1 MSANGI
7 AWLATKQDK
16 QEAKLAIAEAKRQ
29 GKLVADDGTI
39 SGPVDSTKQYYR
51 ANNVLEIDDLP
62 TKYVGDT
69 IFDNANTGGLI
80 QGRPWLEGPP

>member
-7 AWLATKQDK
+7 AWLATKQAK

-29 GKLVADDGTI
+29 GKVVADDGTI
-39 SGPVDSTKQYYR
+39 SGSVDSTKPYYR
-51 ANNVLEIDDLP
+51 ENNVLEIDDLP
-62 TKYVGDT
+62 TKYVGDN
-69 IFDNANTGGLI
+69 IFDNLNTGGLI